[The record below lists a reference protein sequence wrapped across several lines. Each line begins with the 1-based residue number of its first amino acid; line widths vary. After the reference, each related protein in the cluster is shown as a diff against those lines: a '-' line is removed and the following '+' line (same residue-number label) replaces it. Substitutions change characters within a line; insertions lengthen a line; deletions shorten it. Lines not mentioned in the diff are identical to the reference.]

1 MARYN
6 DEGGII
12 IVEDGTLRYGFTQ
25 VPNIVLRLQELSPGA
40 KLAYA
45 ALLACAWKDGKF
57 PGQEQVARDFGMGK
71 RSLIRY
77 LKELA
82 EHGLI
87 IVERPGRGMPNRY
100 ILPRLTPDA
109 DEKCQIGTS
118 RSARLAT
125 AEVPDGQFPSSS
137 SDESLVSHLDIDK
150 DDSPSSTHIRLAGQ
164 IAQIFAVPKG
174 QVKSIASFLR
184 NYDTDVIKEAIQI
197 VERRVEETEVRN
209 PIAYLYTVIKIR
221 QSDKDG
227 AEVQRGQSKREQ
239 QASILAYARG
249 VKREGWSLD
258 QVAAIL
264 RDSYGFQNP
273 AVEEAIKRLRQE
285 TAGG

>member
-1 MARYN
+1 MARYT

-100 ILPRLTPDA
+100 ILPRLTPENE
-109 DEKCQIGTS
+109 EKCQFGTS
-118 RSARLAT
+118 RSARMADV
-125 AEVPDGQFPSSS
+125 EVPDGQFPSSC
-137 SDESLVSHLDIDK
+137 SDESLVSHLDTDK

-164 IAQIFAVPKG
+164 VAQTFAAPKS
-174 QVKSIASFLR
+174 QVKSIAGFLR
-184 NYDTDVIKEAIQI
+184 NYDTDVIKEAIGI
-197 VERRVEETEVRN
+197 VERRVAETEIRN
-209 PIAYLYTVIKIR
+209 PVAYLYTVIKIR

-227 AEVQRGQSKREQ
+227 AQLQRSQSRREQ
-239 QASILAYARG
+239 KASVLAYARS
-249 VKREGWSLD
+249 VKREGWSVE

-264 RDSYGFQNP
+264 RDSYGAQNA
-273 AVEEAIKRLRQE
+273 AVEEAIKRLRE
-285 TAGG
+285 EATHS